1 MTVSIVQ
8 YARFRTKAGVY
19 TGSPYQ
25 NFFINETKAYNSV
38 SYAYAPFVVA
48 INPGAKGGDRSEN
61 VIAAPANAI
70 TLNLFAEAVQA
81 GWLLE
86 INSVE
91 LNSETLEQVGLISS
105 DLWRVAR
112 MESDEETV
120 TLRLMSP
127 LDAVRAQVPRR
138 VLSAYLVGA
147 LPTSSTIST

>member
-1 MTVSIVQ
+1 MTVTIVQ
-8 YARFRTKAGVY
+8 YARFRTKAGTY
-19 TGSPYQ
+19 TGAPYQ
-25 NFFINETKAYNSV
+25 NFFINEAKTYNSV

-48 INPGAKGGDRSEN
+48 INPGTKGGDRSEN

-86 INSVE
+86 IHSVE
-91 LNSETLEQVGLISS
+91 LNPETLEQVGLISS

-147 LPTSSTIST
+147 LPTSATIST